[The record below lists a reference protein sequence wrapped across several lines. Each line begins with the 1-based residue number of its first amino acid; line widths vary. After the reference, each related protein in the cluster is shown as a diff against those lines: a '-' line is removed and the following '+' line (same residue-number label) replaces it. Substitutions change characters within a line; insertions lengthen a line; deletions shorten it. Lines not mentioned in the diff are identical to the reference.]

1 MTEETVEQK
10 PSITINDVQI
20 SVDDLPEEARGIFG
34 RLQRLNQKKANIV
47 LDLEEIQAG
56 INFFSNRIVDIV
68 NEDNAP
74 AVNGEGEEE
83 SNTESEDS
91 EQMCAE
97 KETSLVEKCG
107 YCKAQIKFWVCSHT
121 TRVRI

>member
-1 MTEETVEQK
+1 MTEDTVEQK
-10 PSITINDVQI
+10 PFITINDVQI

-74 AVNGEGEEE
+74 TINGEGEEE
-83 SNTESEDS
+83 SSSESDEDS
-91 EQMCAE
+91 E
-97 KETSLVEKCG
+97 
-107 YCKAQIKFWVCSHT
+107 
-121 TRVRI
+121 

>member
-1 MTEETVEQK
+1 MAEETVEQK
-10 PSITINDVQI
+10 PSITIDDVQI

-68 NEDNAP
+68 NEDSEPTHIN
-74 AVNGEGEEE
+74 GEEE
-83 SNTESEDS
+83 SSSESDEDS
-91 EQMCAE
+91 E
-97 KETSLVEKCG
+97 
-107 YCKAQIKFWVCSHT
+107 
-121 TRVRI
+121 

>member
-1 MTEETVEQK
+1 MTEDTVEQK
-10 PSITINDVQI
+10 PFITINDVQI

-91 EQMCAE
+91 E
-97 KETSLVEKCG
+97 
-107 YCKAQIKFWVCSHT
+107 
-121 TRVRI
+121 